1 MRGSCQLRENLMF
14 GRFKKSKSPETHPNN
29 HPFAHALAR
38 IQLPEWPEAIPA
50 DWVHVTDNIAT
61 LTLPFAADERVLA
74 PLRADPELGQLQWQL
89 RVVIEKLPNSQ
100 PELPMT
106 FGNVIVV
113 SSGKGG
119 VGKSSVSVQLALAL
133 HQLGANV
140 GILDADV
147 YGPSLPTMLG
157 GQDDKLE
164 INAQQKMIPH
174 QRHGIW
180 ASSLGY
186 LTDTKDAAI
195 WRGPMASAALQQL
208 FRDTKWPRLDYLVV
222 DMPPGTGDIQLT
234 FAQKLPI
241 TGAVVVTTPQTVA
254 LADAEKGITMF
265 RKVGVPITGLIENMS
280 YYQCSACGHRDA
292 IFGSAGGVEVAKREQ
307 VPVLGQW
314 PLDTRLRAALD
325 EGHPWLVQHPDD
337 PLSQLMRASAAK
349 LASELYWQAH
359 AKSMES

>member
-1 MRGSCQLRENLMF
+1 MF

-29 HPFAHALAR
+29 HSFAHALAR

-89 RVVIEKLPNSQ
+89 KINIAKLPNSQ

-157 GQDDKLE
+157 GQSEKLV
-164 INAQQKMIPH
+164 INPQQKMIPH

-180 ASSLGY
+180 VSSLGY

-208 FRDTKWPRLDYLVV
+208 FRDTKWPRLDYLIV

-254 LADAEKGITMF
+254 LADAQKGISMF
-265 RKVGVPITGLIENMS
+265 RKVGVPITGLLENMS
-280 YYQCSACGHRDA
+280 YYQCSQCGHRDA
-292 IFGSAGGVEVAKREQ
+292 IFGTEGGVRVAQDEA
-307 VPVLGQW
+307 VPLLGQW
-314 PLDTRLRAALD
+314 PLDARIRAGLD
-325 EGHPWLVQHPDD
+325 EGKPLVSEAPQD
-337 PLSQLMRASAAK
+337 PLSLMMKDSAYK
-349 LASELYWQAH
+349 LAVELYRQAGKV
-359 AKSMES
+359 AAAS

>member
-1 MRGSCQLRENLMF
+1 MF
-14 GRFKKSKSPETHPNN
+14 GRFKKSKSKETAASQSQLSQSLAEVKLPHWPDTIPEEWVTIDGQAALLTV
-29 HPFAHALAR
+29 PF
-38 IQLPEWPEAIPA
+38 
-50 DWVHVTDNIAT
+50 V
-61 LTLPFAADERVLA
+61 ADERILE
-74 PLRADPELGQLQWQL
+74 PLQLHPELGQLQWTL
-89 RVVIEKLPNSQ
+89 KLNIAKLPNSQ

-265 RKVGVPITGLIENMS
+265 RKVGVPITGLLENMS

-292 IFGSAGGVEVAKREQ
+292 IFGTEGGVKVAARER
-307 VPVLGQW
+307 VPLLGQW
-314 PLDTRLRAALD
+314 PLDSRIRAGLD
-325 EGHPWLVQHPDD
+325 RGEPLQSVEPDHELSMMMRNSAQQLAIQLYVQTK
-337 PLSQLMRASAAK
+337 QK
-349 LASELYWQAH
+349 
-359 AKSMES
+359 

>member
-1 MRGSCQLRENLMF
+1 MF
-14 GRFKKSKSPETHPNN
+14 GRFKKSKSDKSASSQPQLS
-29 HPFAHALAR
+29 HALAE
-38 IQLPEWPEAIPA
+38 IKLPYCTSTIPE
-50 DWVHVTDNIAT
+50 DWVTINGQEAV
-61 LTLPFAADERVLA
+61 LTVPFAANEQILE
-74 PLRADPELGQLQWQL
+74 PLRQHPELGKLNWVL
-89 RVVIEKLPNSQ
+89 RLNIAKLPNSQ

-133 HQLGANV
+133 QQLGANV
-140 GILDADV
+140 GMLDADV

-157 GQDDKLE
+157 GQEEKLE

-180 ASSLGY
+180 VSSLGY

-208 FRDTKWPRLDYLVV
+208 FRDTKWPRLDYLIV

-241 TGAVVVTTPQTVA
+241 TGAVIVTTPQTVA
-254 LADAEKGITMF
+254 IADAEKGITMF

-280 YYQCSACGHRDA
+280 YYQCSQCGHRDA
-292 IFGSAGGVEVAKREQ
+292 IFGTEGGAKVAHREQ
-307 VPVLGQW
+307 VPLLGQW
-314 PLDTRLRAALD
+314 PLDARIRSGLD
-325 EGHPWLVQHPDD
+325 DGKPLLAEHPEHQ
-337 PLSQLMRASAAK
+337 LSLMMKESASK
-349 LASELYWQAH
+349 LAAELYYQAQT
-359 AKSMES
+359 K

>member
-1 MRGSCQLRENLMF
+1 MF
-14 GRFKKSKSPETHPNN
+14 GLFKSPQWQN
-29 HPFAHALAR
+29 ALQQVR
-38 IQLPEWPEAIPA
+38 LPGLATAIPET
-50 DWVHVTDNIAT
+50 WVKIEDNNAT
-61 LTLPFAADERVLA
+61 LTIPFAGSEALLE
-74 PLRADPELGQLQWQL
+74 PLQANKVLGQYHWQL
-89 RVVIEKLPNSQ
+89 RVAIEKLPNSQ

-157 GQDDKLE
+157 GQDEKLE

-208 FRDTKWPRLDYLVV
+208 FRDTKWPRLDYLIV

-265 RKVGVPITGLIENMS
+265 RKVGVPITGLLENMS

-292 IFGSAGGVEVAKREQ
+292 IFGTEGGAKVAAREQ
-307 VPVLGQW
+307 VPLLGQW
-314 PLDTRLRAALD
+314 PLDSRIRSGLD
-325 EGHPWLVQHPDD
+325 CGQPLQSVEPEHELSVMMRNSAQQLAIQLYVQ
-337 PLSQLMRASAAK
+337 AK
-349 LASELYWQAH
+349 QQTQQE
-359 AKSMES
+359 

>member
-1 MRGSCQLRENLMF
+1 MF
-14 GRFKKSKSPETHPNN
+14 GRFKKSKPTTNN
-29 HPFAHALAR
+29 TEPPDLAQR
-38 IQLPEWPEAIPA
+38 ITQIRLPEWPHEVPL
-50 DWVHVTDNIAT
+50 DWLQFDQQQAT
-61 LTLPFAADERVLA
+61 LTVPFAADERVLE
-74 PLRADPELGQLQWQL
+74 PFLKDPVLGQFNWRLQ
-89 RVVIEKLPNSQ
+89 RRIEKLPNSQ

-133 HQLGANV
+133 AQLGAKV

-157 GQDDKLE
+157 GQEQKLT
-164 INAQQKMIPH
+164 INDQQKMIPH
-174 QRHGIW
+174 QRHGVW
-180 ASSLGY
+180 VSSLGY

-208 FRDTKWPRLDYLVV
+208 FRDTKWPALDYLIV

-254 LADAEKGITMF
+254 LADAEKGISMF

-280 YYQCSACGHRDA
+280 YYECSQCGHRDA
-292 IFGSAGGVEVAKREQ
+292 IFGTEGGARIAQREQ
-307 VPVLGQW
+307 VPLLGQW
-314 PLDTRLRAALD
+314 PLDTRIREGLD
-325 EGHPWLVQHPDD
+325 VGEPLLVRD
-337 PLSQLMRASAAK
+337 PEDNLSTMMRTTAYK
-349 LASELYWQAH
+349 LAVQLYQQAH
-359 AKSMES
+359 QKQL

>member
-1 MRGSCQLRENLMF
+1 MF
-14 GRFKKSKSPETHPNN
+14 GRFKKSKSQESSLSQQQLNN
-29 HPFAHALAR
+29 ALA
-38 IQLPEWPEAIPA
+38 QVSLPHWPTPVPPEWITVDGQHAQ
-50 DWVHVTDNIAT
+50 
-61 LTLPFAADERVLA
+61 LTVPFAAGNSMLE
-74 PLRADPELGQLQWQL
+74 PLKQHPELGQLSWSLQ
-89 RVVIEKLPNSQ
+89 RNIAKLPNSQ

-157 GQDDKLE
+157 GQEQKLE

-180 ASSLGY
+180 VSSLGY

-208 FRDTKWPRLDYLVV
+208 FRDTKWPRLDYLIV

-241 TGAVVVTTPQTVA
+241 TGAVIVTTPQTVA

-280 YYQCSACGHRDA
+280 YYQCSQCGHRDA
-292 IFGSAGGVEVAKREQ
+292 IFGSDGGANVAQREQ
-307 VPVLGQW
+307 VPLLGQW
-314 PLDTRLRAALD
+314 PLDGRIRAGLD
-325 EGHPWLVQHPDD
+325 EGKPLVAEQPEHE
-337 PLSQLMRASAAK
+337 LSVMMKNSAYQLAV
-349 LASELYWQAH
+349 ELYRQAQTRQP
-359 AKSMES
+359 ATR

>member
-1 MRGSCQLRENLMF
+1 MF
-14 GRFKKSKSPETHPNN
+14 GRFKKSKSHGTASSQPQLSQMLAQVKLPHWSRTIPENWVTIDGQN
-29 HPFAHALAR
+29 AL
-38 IQLPEWPEAIPA
+38 
-50 DWVHVTDNIAT
+50 
-61 LTLPFAADERVLA
+61 LTVPFAADERILE
-74 PLRADPELGQLQWQL
+74 PLKQHSELGQFKWTLK
-89 RVVIEKLPNSQ
+89 RNIAKLPNSQ

-157 GQDDKLE
+157 GQEEKLE

-180 ASSLGY
+180 VSSLGY

-208 FRDTKWPRLDYLVV
+208 FRDTKWPRLDYLIV

-241 TGAVVVTTPQTVA
+241 TGAVIVTTPQTVA

-280 YYQCSACGHRDA
+280 YYQCSQCGHRDA
-292 IFGSAGGVEVAKREQ
+292 IFGTEGGAKVAQREQ
-307 VPVLGQW
+307 VPLLGQW
-314 PLDTRLRAALD
+314 PLDARIRSGLD
-325 EGHPWLVQHPDD
+325 EGKPLVAEQPEHE
-337 PLSQLMRASAAK
+337 LSLMMKDSAAQ
-349 LASELYWQAH
+349 LAAELYQQAQT
-359 AKSMES
+359 KPGRTQ

>member
-1 MRGSCQLRENLMF
+1 MF
-14 GRFKKSKSPETHPNN
+14 SRFKSSKSAEKKPLPTAMIE
-29 HPFAHALAR
+29 ALA
-38 IQLPEWPEAIPA
+38 QLSSPYWPHSLPLEWVRLVDQKSAR
-50 DWVHVTDNIAT
+50 
-61 LTLPFAADERVLA
+61 LTLPFAADETVLV
-74 PLRADPELGQLQWQL
+74 PFQQHPDLQHYQWSL
-89 RVVIEKLPNSQ
+89 ALNIAKLPNSQ

-119 VGKSSVSVQLALAL
+119 VGKSSVSAQLAIAL
-133 HQLGANV
+133 HQLGATV
-140 GILDADV
+140 GILDADI

-157 GQDDKLE
+157 GHNEQLE
-164 INAQQKMIPH
+164 INPQNKMLPH
-174 QRHGIW
+174 RRHGIW
-180 ASSLGY
+180 VNSLGY

-208 FRDTKWPRLDYLVV
+208 FRDTKWPRLDYLIV

-241 TGAVVVTTPQTVA
+241 TGAVIVTTPQTVA

-265 RKVGVPITGLIENMS
+265 RKVGVPITGLVENMS
-280 YYQCSACGHRDA
+280 YYQCSHCGHQDA
-292 IFGSAGGVEVAKREQ
+292 IFGEGGGVAVAAREQ
-307 VPVLGQW
+307 VPVLGQC

>member
-1 MRGSCQLRENLMF
+1 MF
-14 GRFKKSKSPETHPNN
+14 GLFKAKDWQK
-29 HPFAHALAR
+29 ALEQVR
-38 IQLPEWPEAIPA
+38 LPGWSEAIPPA
-50 DWVHVTDNIAT
+50 WVTIDGEHAT
-61 LTLPFAADERVLA
+61 LTLPFAASNALLA
-74 PLRADPELGQLQWQL
+74 PLQADKTLGQYHWQL
-89 RVVIEKLPNSQ
+89 KLAIAKLPNSQ

-133 HQLGANV
+133 RQLGAQV

-157 GQDDKLE
+157 GQDEKLE

-174 QRHGIW
+174 LRHGVW

-208 FRDTKWPRLDYLVV
+208 FRDTKWPRLDYLIV

-292 IFGSAGGVEVAKREQ
+292 IFGTAGGADVAKREQ
-307 VPVLGQW
+307 VPLLGQW
-314 PLDTRLRAALD
+314 PLDSRIRAGLD
-325 EGHPWLVQHPDD
+325 CGQ
-337 PLSQLMRASAAK
+337 PLQSVEPAHELSVMMRNTAQQLAI
-349 LASELYWQAH
+349 ELYTQAQI
-359 AKSMES
+359 K

>member
-1 MRGSCQLRENLMF
+1 MF
-14 GRFKKSKSPETHPNN
+14 GLFKSKDWQK
-29 HPFAHALAR
+29 ALEQIR
-38 IQLPEWPEAIPA
+38 LPGLNMPISAS
-50 DWVHVTDNIAT
+50 WVTIDEKQAV
-61 LTLPFAADERVLA
+61 LTLPFAASEAMLE
-74 PLRADPELGQLQWQL
+74 PLKADKILGTYNWQL
-89 RVVIEKLPNSQ
+89 RVAVQKLPNSQ

-157 GQDDKLE
+157 GQEQKLE
-164 INAQQKMIPH
+164 VNAQQKMIPH

-208 FRDTKWPRLDYLVV
+208 FRDTKWPRLDYLIV

-280 YYQCSACGHRDA
+280 YYQCSACGHQDA
-292 IFGSAGGVEVAKREQ
+292 IFGSEGGAEVARREQ
-307 VPVLGQW
+307 VPLLGQW
-314 PLDTRLRAALD
+314 PLDSRIRAGLD
-325 EGHPWLVQHPDD
+325 CGK
-337 PLSQLMRASAAK
+337 PLQSAEPEHELSVMMRNSAQQLAI
-349 LASELYWQAH
+349 ELYAQAQQQT
-359 AKSMES
+359 KQ

>member
-1 MRGSCQLRENLMF
+1 MF
-14 GRFKKSKSPETHPNN
+14 GRFKKSKSPDTAAPGSNAPVITEQVL
-29 HPFAHALAR
+29 AAALERVA
-38 IQLPEWPEAIPA
+38 LPEWGAPIPLS
-50 DWVHVTDNIAT
+50 WVRIDAGNAT
-61 LTLPFAADERVLA
+61 LTLPFAADERVLE
-74 PLRADPELGQLQWQL
+74 PLRADADLGQLNWQL
-89 RVVIEKLPNSQ
+89 KLAIEKLPNSQ
-100 PELPMT
+100 PDLPMT
-106 FGNVIVV
+106 FGNVIVI

-133 HQLGANV
+133 QQLGANV

-157 GQDDKLE
+157 GQEQKLE

-208 FRDTKWPRLDYLVV
+208 FRDTKWPRLDYLIV

-241 TGAVVVTTPQTVA
+241 TGAVIVTTPQTVA

-265 RKVGVPITGLIENMS
+265 RKVGVPITGLLENMS
-280 YYQCSACGHRDA
+280 YYQCSQCGHQDA
-292 IFGSAGGVEVAKREQ
+292 IFGVDGGVRVAEREQ
-307 VPVLGQW
+307 VPLLGQW
-314 PLDTRLRAALD
+314 PLDARIRAGLD
-325 EGHPWLVQHPDD
+325 EGNPLVATQPDA
-337 PLSQLMRASAAK
+337 PLSKLMKDSAYK
-349 LASELYWQAH
+349 LAVELYRQASKKRK
-359 AKSMES
+359 A